1 MLVKSRGLSSGAIIK
16 NGLIMKSEEQKEI
29 VNEALQHI
37 DFKQL
42 KEQSRDNI
50 KKNVQKGV
58 ERVKIL
64 LTDRA
69 RVPMRLM

>member
-1 MLVKSRGLSSGAIIK
+1 
-16 NGLIMKSEEQKEI
+16 MKSEEQKEI

-64 LTDRA
+64 LTDRQQ
-69 RVPMRLM
+69 VPMRLM